1 MNRHEKELVV
11 SDLKNR
17 FASSQAA
24 FVIQYKGLTV
34 AQMQELRKKL
44 RPQGGSVRVAKARLM
59 KLAMTDLPVHELGVS
74 CKDQVALVF
83 AEKETAPVAKTIA
96 DFAKENQALAIMSGF
111 ADQRLLD
118 RKTITFLATLPS
130 RDVLLA
136 QLCGVLKG
144 PMAAL
149 ARVLQAAHEAQT
161 KV

>member
-24 FVIQYKGLTV
+24 FVVQYKGLTV

-44 RPQGGSVRVAKARLM
+44 RPQGGTMCVAKARLM
-59 KLAMTDLPVHELGVS
+59 KLAMADMPVQELGAD
-74 CKDQVALVF
+74 CKNQVALIF
-83 AEKETAPVAKTIA
+83 AEKETAPIAKAISE
-96 DFAKENQALAIMSGF
+96 FAKENQALAIMSGF
-111 ADQRLLD
+111 ADQKMLD
-118 RKTITFLATLPS
+118 RRTITILATLPS
-130 RDVLLA
+130 REVLLA

-149 ARVLQAAHEAQT
+149 ARVLHAAHEAKA